1 MVCSIWSWPQVKRHS
16 IGIGLTLWAS
26 RQIIRGQAGEGMGA
40 WARWGGGGGG
50 RVCRGGWK
58 TREMI
63 VWLVILGQIT

>member
-26 RQIIRGQAGEGMGA
+26 RQIIRGQAREGMGGMS
-40 WARWGGGGGG
+40 GGGGGW
-50 RVCRGGWK
+50 RGGWK